1 MFWYAPH
8 LKNDV
13 RMFGCPGGFYESSG
27 GFYESSGDSMVLL
40 LLFFRDGLEV
50 NIVVVYLCIGL

>member
-1 MFWYAPH
+1 
-8 LKNDV
+8 
-13 RMFGCPGGFYESSG
+13 MFGCPGGFH
-27 GFYESSGDSMVLL
+27 ESSGDSMVLLLL